1 MSDTSTQAD
10 QGQEASGENPH
21 IQHLREK
28 AGRADEAQAALA
40 QLARE
45 NAMLQSGIDLESPL
59 GKFFV
64 DSYNG
69 DPSDVE
75 ALKAKA
81 SELGVP
87 IKGQAPVT
95 EAQVVEER
103 IEPTGTA
110 QRMALSD
117 GAPADTGED
126 KDPRQLSREQFD
138 RRMAE
143 GATREDASAEHLNLL
158 ANAAA
163 RGDKRVI
170 VK

>member
-1 MSDTSTQAD
+1 MSDTSTQGEGGHA
-10 QGQEASGENPH
+10 GNENPH
-21 IQHLREK
+21 IKLLREK
-28 AGRADEAQAALA
+28 AAGADEATSAVAAA
-40 QLARE
+40 QRE
-45 NAMLQSGIDLESPL
+45 NTMLRSGIDLESPL
-59 GKFFV
+59 GELFARSF
-64 DSYNG
+64 DG
-69 DPSDVE
+69 DPTDVD
-75 ALKAKA
+75 ALKAEAAKY
-81 SELGVP
+81 GVP
-87 IKGQAPVT
+87 LRGAPVT

-126 KDPRQLSREQFD
+126 KDPRQLAKEQFD

-143 GATREDASAEHLNLL
+143 GATRDHAAADHLNML
-158 ANAAA
+158 ANAAM